1 MTVGARGPLHRAL
14 HVGRRA
20 LLVRGAVAA
29 GHALGWWDRPWAEA
43 LGSWAVAATFLFIVG
58 DALPRSLARV
68 APELAATALPLARR
82 TLAPFG
88 LLLWLL
94 AWVDK
99 GLHGLVATP
108 RPLEPDLGAAQRD
121 MLLGVFTLA
130 DTRVDEV
137 KIGRASCRGR
147 GD

>member
-1 MTVGARGPLHRAL
+1 MPSSFFFNDTATTEIYTLSLHDAL
-14 HVGRRA
+14 
-20 LLVRGAVAA
+20 
-29 GHALGWWDRPWAEA
+29 P
-43 LGSWAVAATFLFIVG
+43 I
-58 DALPRSLARV
+58 LPRSLARV

-99 GLHGLVATP
+99 GLHGLVATR

-121 MLLGVFTLA
+121 MRSEEHTSELQSQSNLVCRLLL
-130 DTRVDEV
+130 E
-137 KIGRASCRGR
+137 KKK
-147 GD
+147 

>member
-1 MTVGARGPLHRAL
+1 MI
-14 HVGRRA
+14 RRPPRST
-20 LLVRGAVAA
+20 LFPYTTLFRS
-29 GHALGWWDRPWAEA
+29 

-99 GLHGLVATP
+99 GLHGLVATR

-137 KIGRASCRGR
+137 MTPRLDMDPGVGQREIGRAHV
-147 GD
+147 